1 MITRRDLEAYRYR
14 ETELEQQF
22 SKLKMW
28 QNRLTRLHT
37 AYGLGSTASQQE
49 RLNFQRLVTEIES
62 RIEEMSDRYR
72 EVDEL
77 IEQIPDPKIK
87 AVMTQYYVLCAED
100 WEEVAAVI
108 GVSVRTVHRLH
119 GYGLEV
125 IRHIQEQECVAD
137 IKQ

>member
-37 AYGLGSTASQQE
+37 AYGSRRTASQQE
-49 RLNFQRLVTEIES
+49 SLNLQRLVTEIES
-62 RIEEMSDRYR
+62 RIEELSDKYR
-72 EVDEL
+72 EVDNL

-87 AVMTQYYVLCAED
+87 AVMTQYYVLCAND
-100 WEEVAAVI
+100 WEEVAAVMGI
-108 GVSVRTVHRLH
+108 SVRTVHRLH

-125 IRHIQEQECVAD
+125 IRHIQEKELSGV
-137 IKQ
+137 KP